1 MLTKKNS
8 TLEVNFDY
16 GNNAGTCSATGN
28 YKVEN
33 DQLKTVGVDGQYT
46 KGEKTY
52 RFTANRDDQGL
63 LVVAGVP
70 NEVLAEVSS
79 EVTVLIAEV
88 EESATPSP
96 KSGK

>member
-33 DQLKTVGVDGQYT
+33 GQLQTVGVDGQYT
-46 KGEKTY
+46 KDEKTY
-52 RFTANRDDQGL
+52 HFTANRDNQGL
-63 LVVAGVP
+63 VVVAGVP
-70 NEVLAEVSS
+70 NEVLADVSS
-79 EVTVLIAEV
+79 EVSVLIAEV
-88 EESATPSP
+88 EESAAPSP